1 VTRCPCLCTWFF
13 LPCLHA
19 QKALRVREYGADH
32 FLSVQSLL
40 MTRRPVRVFLP
51 AVPVRSERV
60 ARRRG
65 KVAVA
70 RLLPVL
76 PVVLLL

>member
-1 VTRCPCLCTWFF
+1 
-13 LPCLHA
+13 
-19 QKALRVREYGADH
+19 
-32 FLSVQSLL
+32 